1 MSTMSGSNLYR
12 SAVFAAFLLLG
23 GVSASFAGDT
33 GDLVIGTSETSGLD
47 GRDWNKVS
55 VGERTVDAVH
65 RSVLVRFPGSAE
77 VIRAALAAGEK
88 IVSAEIQLDFA
99 GTELEPRNYL
109 VRHGLGMEVWQKD
122 PPSWHIVAVPLR
134 QPWIADPELGPTY
147 ASRVNGREPWGALG
161 ATSPTLDRFA
171 VILPPVEL
179 STRSQVAHV
188 DITTLLGTENFPE
201 TLGMRLRLIEE
212 CGFVLTKLEEYD
224 SRYRTKGNAYEWAV
238 PTGGHGLT
246 FSKPRLVVRFG
257 PGGGLTGSLLPLPPP
272 ASITASARSINQRP
286 ALKPDWEDDVKLNA
300 LLDKAWRLVERRPDW
315 MSEEQFAH
323 TRQLIG
329 VGGDTISGALNGLS
343 AGNPK
348 PFQTYMRTLWQ
359 TPPRYWKGWGIEDDL
374 ILSLQLHELVPNVM
388 KKHLARYW
396 TSWLMPDVPTR
407 DLVHPISDEAY
418 KFAITGGGWRGR
430 SSFFRGGFNY
440 SISTQNFNYTAAVGA
455 MLGGS
460 LIGANEAIVDG
471 RHGLEKLLLRLW
483 SFNDGGSQEL
493 LDHYYLSITLSAQK
507 MLADFGPTAFDRLA
521 GRITLERT
529 MEMLATVYHPEIKR
543 LVAASGRARMS
554 GVFLEQ
560 EGIYGALHVLSKQ
573 GVLKYLGQPFK
584 GTVHGIP
591 VWGYDFP
598 PGRVG
603 LQSLTSPWAPSWF
616 ARTIDEKRF
625 PFWEVS
631 SETVRGNFNPP
642 LWRSSYLGGRYGLAS
657 QDLKGG
663 SVDLLA
669 QWAHDGEASTSLDGL
684 GTLTM
689 RYCVNICDLAVTKGG
704 MVPFTGSIAT
714 FQNKN
719 RAIIAARP
727 PADRPTIEQAQGP
740 GGLNELASV
749 IALWNFASQ
758 PKWRLYVD
766 GVHRAIGE
774 LPITVRFDQLIT
786 IEDGQS
792 FLAIRSLPAT
802 DLGRDGNEVI
812 IRRGGYGGQV
822 EMSKAAIEPAL
833 AIVSYN
839 LKRQESADPAALD
852 WEKITKGSVGG
863 FVIEM
868 GDVTEYEDFAAFQ
881 RKMQAAHLVTTPD
894 PAANSFDVRYKTGG
908 EEMIARFGT
917 DVQQLPVHFPV
928 KPGMQTRAIQHRRIN
943 GQPPYLPA
951 GLERDTSWSQQGTI
965 GRLEKNGAVLE
976 NESGRKAYL
985 IADQQRVG
993 VLAYNP
999 LPDLTKW
1006 DLRLASGERV
1016 KAEGKVGLLRVAIDR
1031 EAHTLDIDHAVSDP
1045 QQTAELAKVFTLTGF
1060 GRPYSVR
1067 ICGKLT
1073 TVQPAIEAHGT
1084 IASSTVDATPCLP

>member
-1 MSTMSGSNLYR
+1 
-12 SAVFAAFLLLG
+12 
-23 GVSASFAGDT
+23 
-33 GDLVIGTSETSGLD
+33 
-47 GRDWNKVS
+47 
-55 VGERTVDAVH
+55 
-65 RSVLVRFPGSAE
+65 
-77 VIRAALAAGEK
+77 
-88 IVSAEIQLDFA
+88 
-99 GTELEPRNYL
+99 
-109 VRHGLGMEVWQKD
+109 
-122 PPSWHIVAVPLR
+122 
-134 QPWIADPELGPTY
+134 
-147 ASRVNGREPWGALG
+147 
-161 ATSPTLDRFA
+161 
-171 VILPPVEL
+171 
-179 STRSQVAHV
+179 
-188 DITTLLGTENFPE
+188 
-201 TLGMRLRLIEE
+201 
-212 CGFVLTKLEEYD
+212 
-224 SRYRTKGNAYEWAV
+224 
-238 PTGGHGLT
+238 
-246 FSKPRLVVRFG
+246 
-257 PGGGLTGSLLPLPPP
+257 
-272 ASITASARSINQRP
+272 
-286 ALKPDWEDDVKLNA
+286 
-300 LLDKAWRLVERRPDW
+300 
-315 MSEEQFAH
+315 
-323 TRQLIG
+323 
-329 VGGDTISGALNGLS
+329 
-343 AGNPK
+343 
-348 PFQTYMRTLWQ
+348 
-359 TPPRYWKGWGIEDDL
+359 
-374 ILSLQLHELVPNVM
+374 
-388 KKHLARYW
+388 
-396 TSWLMPDVPTR
+396 
-407 DLVHPISDEAY
+407 
-418 KFAITGGGWRGR
+418 
-430 SSFFRGGFNY
+430 
-440 SISTQNFNYTAAVGA
+440 
-455 MLGGS
+455 
-460 LIGANEAIVDG
+460 
-471 RHGLEKLLLRLW
+471 
-483 SFNDGGSQEL
+483 
-493 LDHYYLSITLSAQK
+493 
-507 MLADFGPTAFDRLA
+507 
-521 GRITLERT
+521 
-529 MEMLATVYHPEIKR
+529 
-543 LVAASGRARMS
+543 
-554 GVFLEQ
+554 
-560 EGIYGALHVLSKQ
+560 
-573 GVLKYLGQPFK
+573 
-584 GTVHGIP
+584 
-591 VWGYDFP
+591 
-598 PGRVG
+598 
-603 LQSLTSPWAPSWF
+603 
-616 ARTIDEKRF
+616 
-625 PFWEVS
+625 
-631 SETVRGNFNPP
+631 
-642 LWRSSYLGGRYGLAS
+642 
-657 QDLKGG
+657 
-663 SVDLLA
+663 
-669 QWAHDGEASTSLDGL
+669 
-684 GTLTM
+684 M